1 MSKEMALIL
10 INEKGMSM
18 MQALDAIYNSDTY
31 SSLINLKSGLYS
43 QSTAYV
49 YEYLNTWIKNY
60 PLALCADIFV
70 VFNVFYVI

>member
-1 MSKEMALIL
+1 MSKEMFMIEELLKEMALIL
-10 INEKGMSM
+10 INMKGMSM

-49 YEYLNTWIKNY
+49 YEYLDKELSTGSM
-60 PLALCADIFV
+60 D
-70 VFNVFYVI
+70 

>member
-1 MSKEMALIL
+1 MSKEMFMIEELVKDMALIL

-18 MQALDAIYNSDTY
+18 MEALDAIYNSDTY

-49 YEYLNTWIKNY
+49 YEYLEKEMATGSM
-60 PLALCADIFV
+60 C
-70 VFNVFYVI
+70 

>member
-1 MSKEMALIL
+1 MSKELFMIEELVREMALIL
-10 INEKGMSM
+10 MKERGMSM

-49 YEYLNTWIKNY
+49 YEYLDNELRTGTMR
-60 PLALCADIFV
+60 
-70 VFNVFYVI
+70 

>member
-1 MSKEMALIL
+1 MSKELFMIEELVREMALIL
-10 INEKGMSM
+10 MKERGMSM

-49 YEYLNTWIKNY
+49 YEYLDNELRTGTMQ
-60 PLALCADIFV
+60 
-70 VFNVFYVI
+70 